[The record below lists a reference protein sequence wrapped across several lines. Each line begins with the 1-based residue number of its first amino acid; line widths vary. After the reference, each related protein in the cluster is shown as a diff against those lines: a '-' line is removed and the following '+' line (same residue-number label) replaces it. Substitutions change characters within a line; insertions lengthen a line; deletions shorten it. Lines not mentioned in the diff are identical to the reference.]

1 MLPDYQKHTS
11 WFQLQN
17 GAEFH
22 ADEVKKIVSQRGNV
36 LEIFDFNNNLL
47 AKMRCS
53 CEDHLWDMQSQ
64 VLHEVKNFNRGV
76 IEVDNTVC
84 PYWDWD

>member
-1 MLPDYQKHTS
+1 MLPDFQKHTS

-17 GAEFH
+17 GAEFY
-22 ADEVKKIVSQRGNV
+22 ADEVKKIVSERGNV

-47 AKMRCS
+47 ARMRCS
-53 CEDHLWDMQSQ
+53 CEDHLWDMHSQ
-64 VLHEVKNFNRGV
+64 VLHEVRNFNKGV
-76 IEVDNTVC
+76 IEEDNTVC